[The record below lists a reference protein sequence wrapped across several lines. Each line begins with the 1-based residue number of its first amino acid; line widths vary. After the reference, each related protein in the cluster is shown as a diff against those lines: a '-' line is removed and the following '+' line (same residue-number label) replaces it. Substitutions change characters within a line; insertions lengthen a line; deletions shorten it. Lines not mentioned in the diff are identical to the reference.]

1 MTLPL
6 GNVLQPLIDVF
17 EEVLVFFH
25 NTIGLGWGL
34 SIIALTVLIRACLIP
49 LTLKQ
54 FRSMQELARHQPEIK
69 KLQEKYKQDKQRLN
83 QEMMGFYK
91 EHKINPLA
99 SCLPLV
105 AQMPVFISLF
115 YMLRKDLRFD
125 ICPEVQQDLAAGVT
139 KICSRG
145 GDAGFLFIHDL
156 TDKAT
161 GGVLIALMIMY
172 VGSQLASS
180 LLMSVSQ
187 DKMQRNLMLFL
198 PLIFVT
204 FVIRFPAGLLVYWI
218 TTNLWTILQQ
228 YIVRKRVG
236 PIRPVTALESGGGG
250 GAGGLLERLRAGPTG
265 PTPALADGGAVD
277 SGAKASSGTRARASS
292 GPPPPPPRQRKKKRS
307 GRRR

>member
-17 EEVLVFFH
+17 RAVLVFFH
-25 NTIGLGWGL
+25 DTIGLGWGV
-34 SIIALTVLIRACLIP
+34 SIIAMTVLIRALLIP

-54 FRSMQELARHQPEIK
+54 FRSMAELAKHQPEIK
-69 KLQEKYKQDKQRLN
+69 KLQQKYKEDKQRLN

-99 SCLPLV
+99 SCLPLA

-115 YMLRKDLRFD
+115 YMLRKDLRHE
-125 ICPEVQQDLAAGVT
+125 ICPGVNPVQAAVT
-139 KICSRG
+139 HPCG
-145 GDAGFLFIHDL
+145 GHGNSGFLFIHDL

-161 GGVLIALMIMY
+161 GGVLVALIILY

-218 TTNLWTILQQ
+218 TTNLWTIVQQ

-236 PIRPVTALESGGGG
+236 PIRPVTAPAAGGGG
-250 GAGGLLERLRAGPTG
+250 GAGGFLERLRAGPAG
-265 PTPALADGGAVD
+265 PTPALADGGAAET
-277 SGAKASSGTRARASS
+277 GAKVTSTNARAVS